1 MSGYIPKKVRNG
13 ILGTKKDQKGL
24 KTHGSPATL
33 GGHRF
38 VSNVIKRRVAPLN
51 APWLPRAPFNQS
63 IAGGVGRIN
72 APRFKCGT
80 NCFGHNCDYPPSE
93 VDINTI
99 QQFFKHKD
107 NNVEYTTICW
117 DRVECADDYY
127 VCFYDSD
134 FHLVLSKTVE
144 DNAIVLWLDDEKNY
158 KIKYFSVQACNTHGC
173 SELYYVNVLSC
184 DPLKT
189 DKDSKSI
196 SSNEYVPIDATY
208 HKAATGS
215 EQFYLISL
223 NWLFNDNFYTSDI
236 YDVTFR
242 IDSDPPVSIKDSVWL
257 HKRYT
262 PIEKFYYEKSY
273 NFELQI
279 TCYYGTHKYSGNF
292 FVKPPPSP
300 IPPPHPHPIPPH
312 ENCNCTKILPL
323 DNFQFLP
330 YPTTPVDNYYGLSI
344 TRNDHNDSD
353 CLKYITSY
361 KITVEDTDPPGSAQT
376 FTITGNIFGSFILTN
391 TSVSTTPQLD
401 RSFTVSND
409 IDTKIYKHWPSL
421 IANHEYKITIISNL
435 TDKTQCSIESSRKT
449 QELPSP
455 PPSPP
460 TPPTPGDCCSCPTKI
475 SDASLCNLY
484 ITMYGNS
491 SFDPV
496 KKIFENTLPS
506 KATALAN
513 WRIIK
518 DWFSTIGDKYVQF
531 IKNFKNTKYIAWN
544 ATDHAVIFPP
554 TSQDLPTD
562 LPKNVTVKNYTTGA
576 TTFNS
581 PNGSILVGVS
591 GDDIN
596 EASKPLI
603 LTEFLVPLQK
613 TLYNRNN
620 ITDLSYIELA
630 YDIFPDPKDAFFAM
644 DIGSYSQADTRFGP
658 SEGDFPITDTTSLYR
673 IPWINKS
680 QFKEEYRDKTGKKLK
695 KYQNGNIYIGNGQE
709 GDPFANPKVL
719 PSESYC
725 GRAAFYYHDLVT
737 NTIKFQEA
745 NGTYGTIN
753 QKDINDAS
761 GSPTDQY
768 NYQNSHPLDNMHQ
781 YFITIYLT
789 NQKIMEYNHNNQ
801 TNNNQN
807 KKVPLITSLSLDGE
821 GAGQYLDDGPKN
833 TYPAADQDTGE
844 LTALKFFTT
853 KYPHATKIKCGL
865 GDEVGIGYVNY
876 LYNRYMPAECLPE
889 WRVNPSN
896 KPNQP
901 GKNTTAHVPNMYDFS
916 QNYQNK
922 MKLWDPSYPWNTDQQ
937 RNFSAEAGVN
947 YKTGTSSSTSPDI
960 SFNYANTTRNYNW
973 KKIKSTNDNRK
984 YGTKLIYPG
993 TMHTSDGIQRY
1004 NLATIKYQGN
1014 AFKRNNE
1021 GFWHSFIEAYN
1032 IGENQPPIYAL
1043 PTNVNKP
1050 TNIFEKYDPNDMTI
1064 NGGNQGDSIDTN
1076 KIGLPIVGSNNIIS
1090 NFNNKLGSGCYTG
1103 LNITCSALPPPN
1115 IRSDCSSVE
1124 TPAPNPTKCPK
1135 KCPIRSTLIPDSC
1148 TLNSN
1153 VYFCPCTDNII
1164 GDHFKRN
1171 CITNTIYIKM
1181 LNSYKCREGYS
1192 QTGTPDAKSPAI
1204 SDIYMRFST
1213 SDRIPPLDGR
1223 GFKDLTG
1230 LTTLKATEIKNG
1242 TKDTDGCYCP
1252 LDFPFVQPPA
1262 QASQS
1267 SQSLKW
1273 DISLNNS
1280 FYKNDIVKNDVDGR
1294 QDINDGSGGNGNN
1307 QNIGPIGNV
1316 LVLQFAYMGA
1326 TFTKNPSQP
1335 GPQYDNTKKPTWPSG
1350 AIYKKQGKTF
1360 QQDVFGSLMGPKSQW
1375 DEKSWPPYDPITNS
1389 KAVGPGGDN
1398 WKDNGTIQK
1407 TSMGYGD
1414 NTNAFGIIEDVNTVQ
1429 NLMYGL
1435 SNIMCGPDHQS
1446 RANIGIYSIEFVNN
1460 KLTADEGLANF

>member
-1 MSGYIPKKVRNG
+1 MSGYIPKKIRNG

-99 QQFFKHKD
+99 QQFFKHKN

-117 DRVECADDYY
+117 DRVECADNYY

-144 DNAIVLWLDDEKNY
+144 DNAIVLWLDDEKKY

-184 DPLKT
+184 DPLKI

-196 SSNEYVPIDATY
+196 SSNEYVPIDARY
-208 HKAATGS
+208 HKTGS
-215 EQFYLISL
+215 EEFYLISV

-236 YDVTFR
+236 YDVKFS
-242 IDSDPPVSIKDSVWL
+242 IDSNPPVSIKDSVWL
-257 HKRYT
+257 NERYN
-262 PIEKFYYEKSY
+262 PIEKFNYGKTY
-273 NFELQI
+273 NFELLI

-292 FVKPPPSP
+292 FVKPPPP
-300 IPPPHPHPIPPH
+300 TPPTPPTPPPTPRT
-312 ENCNCTKILPL
+312 CNCSKILPL
-323 DNFQFLP
+323 DNFQHLP
-330 YPTTPVDNYYGLSI
+330 YPSEPVENYYGLSI

-361 KITVEDTDPPGSAQT
+361 EITVIDTEAP
-376 FTITGNIFGSFILTN
+376 TISNIFSIPGNIFGTFILTN
-391 TSVSTTPQLD
+391 TSVSTTPLDTQLD
-401 RSFTVSND
+401 HSFKVSNS
-409 IDTKIYKHWPSL
+409 IDTKIYKVWSDL
-421 IANHEYKITIISNL
+421 EANHEYEITIKSNL
-435 TDKTQCSIESSRKT
+435 TDSSQCSITFKQKT
-449 QELPSP
+449 QDKLPSP
-455 PPSPP
+455 PPPPPPPP
-460 TPPTPGDCCSCPTKI
+460 TPTPTPGGCCSCPTKI

-491 SFDPV
+491 SFEPV
-496 KKIFENTLPS
+496 KKIFETTLPS

-513 WRIIK
+513 WLIIK
-518 DWFSTIGDKYVQF
+518 DWFSTIGNKYVQF

-554 TSQDLPTD
+554 TSPDLPTG
-562 LPKNVTVKNYTTGA
+562 VKNYTTGA

-613 TLYNRNN
+613 TLYNRN

-644 DIGSYSQADTRFGP
+644 DIGSYSQEDTRFGP
-658 SEGDFPITDTTSLYR
+658 CDGPFPITDTTSLYR
-673 IPWINKS
+673 IPWINKP
-680 QFKEEYRDKTGKKLK
+680 QFEQKYIVIVNKKKILK
-695 KYQNGNIYIGNGQE
+695 KYQSGNIYIGNGQE

-725 GRAAFYYHDLVT
+725 GRAAFYYHDSTT

-753 QKDINDAS
+753 QKDISGAS
-761 GSPTDQY
+761 GSPNDEY

-789 NQKIMEYNHNNQ
+789 NQKIMEYNFNNPS
-801 TNNNQN
+801 

-853 KYPHATKIKCGL
+853 KYPHATKINCGL
-865 GDEVGIGYVNY
+865 GDAVGIGYVNY
-876 LYNRYMPAECLPE
+876 LYNRYMPAECLPF
-889 WRVNPSN
+889 WRVNPSSS
-896 KPNQP
+896 QP
-901 GKNTTAHVPNMYDFS
+901 QKNTTAYVPNMYDFS
-916 QNYQNK
+916 KNYQNK
-922 MKLWDPSYPWNTDQQ
+922 MKLWDQSYPWNIGQQ

-947 YKTGTSSSTSPDI
+947 YKTGTLDI
-960 SFNYANTTRNYNW
+960 IFDYANTTRNYNW
-973 KKIKSTNDNRK
+973 KKIKSTNNNRK
-984 YGTKLIYPG
+984 YGTKLIYPA

-1032 IGENQPPIYAL
+1032 IGENQPPIYAF
-1043 PTNVNKP
+1043 PTNLNHP
-1050 TNIFEKYDPNDMTI
+1050 INIFEKYDPIDMTI
-1064 NGGNQGDSIDTN
+1064 NGGNQGNLIDTN
-1076 KIGLPIVGSNNIIS
+1076 NIGLPIVDSNNIIS

-1115 IRSDCSSVE
+1115 IPSDCASVE
-1124 TPAPNPTKCPK
+1124 TPASNPTECSQKCPTPSQ
-1135 KCPIRSTLIPDSC
+1135 KCPIRSTLPDNC
-1148 TLNSN
+1148 KLNSN

-1171 CITNTIYIKM
+1171 CITNTLYIKM
-1181 LNSYKCREGYS
+1181 LNSYQCREGYS
-1192 QTGTPDAKSPAI
+1192 QTGTLGAKSPAI

-1213 SDRIPPLDGR
+1213 SDHIPPLDGR
-1223 GFKDLTG
+1223 GFKDLSG
-1230 LTTLKATEIKNG
+1230 LTTLQADLIKNG
-1242 TKDTDGCYCP
+1242 TKHTDGCYCP
-1252 LDFPFVQPPA
+1252 LDFPFVQPVTL
-1262 QASQS
+1262 S
-1267 SQSLKW
+1267 SKW

-1280 FYKNDIVKNDVDGR
+1280 FYNRNNVEKSTLDGQ
-1294 QDINDGSGGNGNN
+1294 QDNNDGSSDTNK

-1326 TFTKNPSQP
+1326 TFTKDPSQP
-1335 GPQYDNTKKPTWPSG
+1335 GPQYGGTGEPTWPSD

-1360 QQDVFGSLMGPKSQW
+1360 QQDVFGSLMTKYKSQW
-1375 DEKSWPPYDPITNS
+1375 NEKSWPPYEPITNS
-1389 KAVGPGGDN
+1389 KIVGSGGDN

-1435 SNIMCGPDHQS
+1435 SNIMCGPVHQS
-1446 RANIGIYSIEFVNN
+1446 RANIGMYSIEFVNN